1 MKTIFARWRTRI
13 HLLRERNEL
22 NPQSPKGFQRAKQVR
37 DTRRFVESR
46 LAHLQTLF
54 GAEAVMIRAEIAK
67 HVQKI
72 TLTPE
77 GRTYVASGTWDLLSV
92 AAWMVPG
99 AWHGPNVDPIDSNV

>member
-1 MKTIFARWRTRI
+1 VKTIFARWRTRI

-54 GAEAVMIRAEIAK
+54 GAK